1 MSNFLEQELRKL
13 FADGGMIDDP
23 KFVGR
28 TCLGSLDGNL
38 RVWAEFISM
47 NISSQYNALRLT
59 VLNRKEGV
67 VDKSVLRFEDVLG
80 KKAVPGSPNFRN
92 GVSPHIWDDRGKADW
107 YVYRPTPADFEAL
120 RQAAD
125 ARKLCKPGAPV
136 CMFIDWRQLPAA
148 SDALQWAGRIWRGT
162 AVWDKGNSRPQKGR
176 FRHHLLAAVLEGY
189 TATGIEVTEEY
200 ARRARE
206 RIAAEFGQAA

>member
-1 MSNFLEQELRKL
+1 MTNFFEQELRKL
-13 FADGGMIDDP
+13 FADGDIIDDP

-28 TCLGSLDGNL
+28 ACLGSLGGDL
-38 RVWAEFISM
+38 RVRAEFISM

-67 VDKSVLRFEDVLG
+67 VDKSVLRFEDIIG
-80 KKAVPGSPNFRN
+80 KKAVPGNPNFRN

-125 ARKLCKPGAPV
+125 DYLDVFRERTPERVMESPVRKSPARKISKNLR
-136 CMFIDWRQLPAA
+136 D
-148 SDALQWAGRIWRGT
+148 
-162 AVWDKGNSRPQKGR
+162 
-176 FRHHLLAAVLEGY
+176 
-189 TATGIEVTEEY
+189 
-200 ARRARE
+200 E
-206 RIAAEFGQAA
+206 R